1 MECPFIGRVSRYLG
15 ASMPGVSIKYCI
27 RLNKSNAFTAYVWS
41 PDAMAYSD
49 MAMAANDSEK
59 I

>member
-1 MECPFIGRVSRYLG
+1 
-15 ASMPGVSIKYCI
+15 MPGVSIKYCI